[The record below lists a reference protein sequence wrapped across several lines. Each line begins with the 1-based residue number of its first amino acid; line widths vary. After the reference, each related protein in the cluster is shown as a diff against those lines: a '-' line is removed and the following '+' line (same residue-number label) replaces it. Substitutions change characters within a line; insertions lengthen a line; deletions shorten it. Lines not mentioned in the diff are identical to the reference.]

1 MVRSMKGIRAGEI
14 QRSDNRA
21 GWMEIGI
28 YKVFFVILLCLL
40 TPVLVRAQEKGKVA
54 VLPFEI
60 HSPEPIDYLKEGLQ
74 TMLTSRMAEKGY
86 DLISTAVVNKHPMAF
101 LPAFETK
108 DIVALGKDLDAD
120 WVILGSLTQI
130 GIRVSLDLKV
140 VDVSMVK
147 SPFSVFMVEDDVDR
161 VADAVERAAVSIDN
175 QISGVTQIESI
186 QVTGNRRIES
196 DAILAVIESRK
207 GERFDQD
214 KLDDD
219 LRAIFRMGYFK
230 DVSIE
235 SEDGAKGKVVTFKVV
250 EKPSIGQISF
260 DGNKK
265 IKDKELEE
273 EIGIKKYSILNQS
286 EVKQSVNRLRE
297 HYRLKG
303 YYNVEITDEI
313 QDLPNNEVSLLYHIN
328 EGEKVYIR
336 KIEFVGNTIFD
347 DDDLK
352 DVMETSEKG
361 FLSWFTK
368 SGMLDMKKLEFDIQK
383 VVSFY
388 HNRGYIK
395 AKAGEPQVAYDEGV
409 KGLKITIEII
419 EGNQY
424 KVNKVSLEGDL
435 IRPEEELQAALKI
448 NKEKFFNREAI
459 RQDILMLKD
468 LYADDGF
475 AYAEVVPITKEDD
488 KNYLVDIT
496 YEISKKKRVRF
507 ERINITGNSMT
518 RDKVIRRELK
528 VVEDDYFSGTNL
540 RKSTANLHR
549 LGFFEDIEVNTR
561 EGSQDDLMILDIGV
575 KERRTDTFSVG
586 AGYSSFDKVIGMTQV
601 SFNNLG
607 GRAQRLVGQ
616 AALGSRTTQFSV
628 SFTEPW
634 LLDKPLSAG
643 VDLYKWVTE
652 YDTYTK
658 DSLGGALRFGFPL
671 NIDEYTRGSIRYAYD
686 DADITDV
693 LDTAATVI
701 KDMAGTN
708 VTSSITL
715 GVERDSKDR
724 PWDTRKGSVNSLSVE
739 YAGGIFGGN
748 SYFTKYM
755 AKSQWYFPMWW
766 DTVFMIEGRA
776 GYAKERSGGRLPIYE
791 KFVLG
796 GIDSVRGY
804 EYATI
809 SPRDPATGDVIGGEK
824 MWVYKLEYIFPVLK
838 EQGLRGLVF
847 FDAGNVFRKEEDF
860 EFKAR
865 SSVGTGVRWYSPIGP
880 LRLEYGWKLDKRTG
894 ETGGTW
900 EFSIGGQF

>member
-1 MVRSMKGIRAGEI
+1 MARSMKGVRDGVI
-14 QRSDNRA
+14 QVSDNRA
-21 GWMEIGI
+21 GWMEIRI
-28 YKVFFVILLCLL
+28 YKILFVIFLCLM
-40 TPVLVRAQEKGKVA
+40 TPALVRAQGKGKVA

-60 HSPEPIDYLKEGLQ
+60 HSPEPLDHLKEGLQ
-74 TMLTSRMAEKGY
+74 SMLANRMAEKGY
-86 DLISTAVVNKHPMAF
+86 DIISPDRVNKHPLAF

-108 DIVALGKDLDAD
+108 DMVALGKDLNAD

-130 GIRVSLDLKV
+130 GVKISLDLKV
-140 VDVSMVK
+140 VDVNMVK
-147 SPFSVFMVEDDVDR
+147 PPFSVFMVEDDVDR
-161 VADAVERAAVSIDN
+161 AADAVERAAVSIDN
-175 QISGVTQIESI
+175 QISGVPQIESI
-186 QVTGNRRIES
+186 RVTGNRRIES
-196 DAILAVIESRK
+196 DAILAVIESKK

-230 DVSIE
+230 DVNIE
-235 SEDGAKGKVVTFKVV
+235 SEDGAKGKVVTFHVV

-297 HYRLKG
+297 HYRQKG

-313 QDLPNNEVSLLYHIN
+313 QDLPNNEVSLIYHIN

-347 DDDLK
+347 NDDLK

-361 FLSWFTK
+361 FFSWITK

-388 HNRGYIK
+388 HNRGYIR
-395 AKAGEPQVAYDEGV
+395 ARAGEPRVTYDKETR
-409 KGLKITIEII
+409 GLTITIEII

-424 KVNKVSLEGDL
+424 KVNKVRLEGDL

-448 NKEKFFNREAI
+448 NKEKYFNREVI

-468 LYADDGF
+468 LYADAGF
-475 AYAEVVPITKEDD
+475 AYAEVVPVTKEDD

-496 YEISKKKRVRF
+496 YDISKKKRVRF

-528 VVEDDYFSGTNL
+528 VVEGDYFSGTNL
-540 RKSTANLHR
+540 SKSTSNLHR
-549 LGFFEDIEVNTR
+549 LGFFEDIDVNTR
-561 EGSQDDLMILDIGV
+561 EGSRDDLMILDIGV
-575 KERRTDTFSVG
+575 KERRTDTFSIG

-616 AALGSRTTQFSV
+616 AALGARTTQFSL

-643 VDLYKWVTE
+643 VDLYNWKTE

-658 DSLGGALRFGFPL
+658 NSLGGALRFGFPL
-671 NIDEYTRGSIRYAYD
+671 NIDEYTRGSVRYGYD
-686 DADITDV
+686 NAEITDI

-701 KDMAGTN
+701 KEMAGRN
-708 VTSSITL
+708 VTSSMTF
-715 GVERDSKDR
+715 GVERNSKDR
-724 PWDTRKGSVNSLSVE
+724 PWDTRSGSVNSLSVE
-739 YAGGIFGGN
+739 YAGGVFGGD
-748 SYFTKYM
+748 SYFTKYT
-755 AKSQWYFPMWW
+755 AKSAWYFPMWW
-766 DTVFMIEGRA
+766 NTVFMVEGRA
-776 GYAKERSGGRLPIYE
+776 GYVVERPGGRLPVYE

-804 EYATI
+804 EYASI
-809 SPRDPATGDVIGGEK
+809 SPRDPATDDAIGGEK
-824 MWVYKLEYIFPVLK
+824 MWLYKLEYIFPVLK
-838 EQGLRGLVF
+838 EQGLRGVVF

-865 SSVGTGVRWYSPIGP
+865 RSVGTGVRWYSPIGP
-880 LRLEYGWKLDKRTG
+880 LRLEYGWKLDPRTG
-894 ETGGTW
+894 ETSGAW